1 MNVRTTAVHP
11 FPFLSHFT
19 APSEVQTKQDK
30 LFPTLL
36 LIMTHLSTATLE
48 WTETKR
54 VSHA

>member
-1 MNVRTTAVHP
+1 MKTTAVHP
-11 FPFLSHFT
+11 FPFLFHFT

-36 LIMTHLSTATLE
+36 LIMTHLYTATLE
-48 WTETKR
+48 LAETKR